1 MPHVELPQAEFKVS
15 IEIVAI
21 YSATALVAI
30 GYKEYCTSFIL
41 CLNMIL
47 LLGGH
52 AR

>member
-21 YSATALVAI
+21 DYAAALVAI
-30 GYKEYCTSFIL
+30 RYINSVPRSFL